1 MKGCVIFM
9 ENLTYRQQLD
19 LKNIEKIREHLKE
32 LPIFCGEYFRSL
44 EIRKS
49 TNTRKNYAYD
59 LNTFFFFLKE
69 NNPYFANKNIRSL
82 PVSILEQIDSTDIE
96 EYLSFLEAYHKDGHL
111 YTNNDAGKA
120 RKLSSLKSFFEYY
133 HKRKIIN
140 VNPVAQVD
148 APKIK
153 EKTIIRFEPDEIA
166 LFLDEAES
174 GAKLTKKQSEWHRQ
188 TKLRDVALLTLLL
201 GTGIR
206 VSECVGLDLLDI
218 DFRNNTMKITR
229 KGGNEALIYFSDE
242 VAEALLIYLE
252 EDRYKKEPL
261 SGHEQALFISTNLTR
276 LSVRSIERLVKKYAR
291 LVTTVKKITPHKLR
305 STYGTA
311 LYDETGDIFLVA
323 ETLGHKDV
331 NTTRAHYVAVSDEKR
346 RAASQ
351 VKLRERPKSKETI

>member
-1 MKGCVIFM
+1 MGICIQIM
-9 ENLTYRQQLD
+9 MLERQGNSPL
-19 LKNIEKIREHLKE
+19 
-32 LPIFCGEYFRSL
+32 
-44 EIRKS
+44 
-49 TNTRKNYAYD
+49 
-59 LNTFFFFLKE
+59 
-69 NNPYFANKNIRSL
+69 
-82 PVSILEQIDSTDIE
+82 
-96 EYLSFLEAYHKDGHL
+96 
-111 YTNNDAGKA
+111 
-120 RKLSSLKSFFEYY
+120 Y

-174 GAKLTKKQSEWHRQ
+174 GAKLTKKQSEWHKQ

-242 VAEALLIYLE
+242 VAEALLTYLE

-351 VKLRERPKSKETI
+351 VKLRERPKSKETT

>member
-1 MKGCVIFM
+1 M

-19 LKNIEKIREHLKE
+19 LKNIEKIREHLKQ
-32 LPIFCGEYFRSL
+32 LPLFCGEYFRSL

-59 LNTFFFFLKE
+59 LNTFFFFLRE
-69 NNPYFANKNIRSL
+69 NNPFFKDKNIRSL

-96 EYLSFLEAYHKDGHL
+96 EYLSFLEAYRKDGHL

-174 GAKLTKKQSEWHRQ
+174 GAKLTKKQSEWHKQ

-206 VSECVGLDLLDI
+206 VSECVGLDLQDI

-242 VAEALLIYLE
+242 VAEELLTYLE
-252 EDRYKKEPL
+252 EDRSKKEPL
-261 SGHEQALFISTNLTR
+261 AGHEQALFISSNLTR

-351 VKLRERPKSKETI
+351 VKLRERSKREKNN